1 MEADEIF
8 RLIILTCLIM
18 TVLDKR
24 NLPTEQIERI
34 LEDVDKWFENFE
46 DKPYISDPDYEI

>member
-1 MEADEIF
+1 
-8 RLIILTCLIM
+8 M

>member
-1 MEADEIF
+1 
-8 RLIILTCLIM
+8 M

-34 LEDVDKWFENFE
+34 LEDAEKTNLKPHQKDVEDFIDKWFENFE